1 MVDPKKYY
9 DPTDPARR
17 IRERKPAFHF
27 IPLASSDPS
36 TRKRG
41 NQESFGLSSAS
52 RAVLQKCE
60 DQCNDLTHLSEES
73 GDVGVAVK
81 TESERLFSTL
91 EALKRDYQRLSQ
103 ANSAVEDKA
112 ERPHRAKVEELHTA
126 IARLERELD
135 AMVRSPQARRSA
147 STGVLSEE
155 DLLILSGFGEA
166 LGRDESYCIPEL
178 HNIDDAEF
186 ERALTSSVLSASVQ
200 SNTSVLCGET
210 RTDDQEP
217 STFAEEQPP
226 RRGVGFR
233 RSVHDGKREFG
244 KLIHNDLNKSRTF
257 DSPVHGQ
264 EDGGKNKWIVLG
276 KTPVAKP
283 GSARLS
289 SGRSDI
295 SSFYHVSWI

>member
-1 MVDPKKYY
+1 MVDPKKYNH
-9 DPTDPARR
+9 PPARR
-17 IRERKPAFHF
+17 ILQRKPAFHF
-27 IPLASSDPS
+27 VPLESSDLS

-41 NQESFGLSSAS
+41 NQESFGLSSA
-52 RAVLQKCE
+52 RAVLQRCE
-60 DQCNDLTHLSEES
+60 NQCNDLSYLSEES
-73 GDVGVAVK
+73 EDVVAVK
-81 TESERLFSTL
+81 AELERLSGAL

-103 ANSAVEDKA
+103 AHSSVEDKA
-112 ERPHRAKVEELHTA
+112 APPYRAKVEELHTA
-126 IARLERELD
+126 IARLERELN
-135 AMVRSPQARRSA
+135 AIVSRPQDSRSA
-147 STGVLSEE
+147 SQGVLSEE

-166 LGRDESYCIPEL
+166 LGRDESYRKID
-178 HNIDDAEF
+178 IDDAEF
-186 ERALTSSVLSASVQ
+186 ERALALSVISPSAQ

-210 RTDDQEP
+210 RRNDQELAT
-217 STFAEEQPP
+217 SAEGQAQ

-244 KLIHNDLNKSRTF
+244 KLIHNALNRSRTF

-264 EDGGKNKWIVLG
+264 EDGDKNKWIVLG

-295 SSFYHVSWI
+295 SSFYHVSRI